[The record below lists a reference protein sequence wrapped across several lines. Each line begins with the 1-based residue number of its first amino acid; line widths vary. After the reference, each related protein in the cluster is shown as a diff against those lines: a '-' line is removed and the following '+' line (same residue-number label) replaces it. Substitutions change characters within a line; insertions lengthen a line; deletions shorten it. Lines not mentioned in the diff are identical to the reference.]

1 MRKIYLL
8 TIAATLMCSLFTTTS
23 CSSSE
28 SSKTDSTFTQDDTLV
43 IIQKDTFC
51 LNESNV
57 YQMIVQEQILHPKI
71 VLKQSI
77 LETGWF
83 KSDYCK
89 NRNNLFGFRNSQGYM
104 SFNSPSESVSFYKQW
119 QTLWY
124 SPIKGDYYKFLSD
137 IKYAEDST
145 YIDKLKQ
152 IQINV

>member
-1 MRKIYLL
+1 MKKIYLL
-8 TIAATLMCSLFTTTS
+8 TIAATLMCSLFTTS

-28 SSKTDSTFTQDDTLV
+28 PSKADTVSTGDDTLV

-51 LNESNV
+51 LNEGNV
-57 YQMIVQEQILHPKI
+57 YQMIVDNKILHPKI

-83 KSDYCK
+83 TSDYCK
-89 NRNNLFGFRNSQGYM
+89 DRNNLFGFRNSNGYM
-104 SFNSPSESVSFYKQW
+104 SFNTPSESVAFYKQW
-119 QTLWY
+119 QNLWY
-124 SPIKGDYYKFLSD
+124 TPIKGDYYKFLSD